1 MPGGS
6 GVCQAVFEHA
16 GWGLVRAALEIVS
29 GCDCDVGCPTCV
41 VFVTCKEHNEVINK
55 RAAELILQAI
65 CGYLPDA
72 VFEDPAPE
80 RAAPDDLDRPTG
92 WLPDSW
98 HSFHKSALEAEASSK
113 EEDQRLGVLV
123 APPEAEAGS

>member
-16 GWGLVRAALEIVS
+16 GWGLVRAALSIVS
-29 GCDCDVGCPTCV
+29 CCDCDDGCPACV
-41 VFVTCKEHNEVINK
+41 VFVTCKEHNAVINK
-55 RAAELILQAI
+55 RAAELILLAI

-72 VFEDPAPE
+72 ASEDPAPE
-80 RAAPDDLDRPTG
+80 QAALGDLDQPTG

-113 EEDQRLGVLV
+113 EEAAQFGVLV
-123 APPEAEAGS
+123 ATPEAEAGS